1 MSNTFQCGDN
11 SALVAYMY
19 DECEPGERDVI
30 ASHVALCV
38 ACAAELAA
46 LESTRVQL
54 TAWAPP
60 ETDLGFVLT
69 RPAAVTPEVATEAIQ
84 PRASWFARPM
94 PAWAQVAAAVAIFGT
109 GLSLG
114 VMRGTGSIPAAPGA
128 AVAVPP
134 GQAPPGQAA
143 PGQAAPG
150 QAAPGQAAPGQPAAA
165 VSASELTALE
175 QRLRREIALA
185 RTMTASASAAAP
197 ASAPLSASDSQ
208 VLARVRTLIEESEQ
222 RQQRELALRTADI
235 MRDFDS
241 QRGVDLAQIQRSF
254 GQMEGVTSAEVREQ
268 RQLLN
273 YLMRVSQGQ

>member
-11 SALVAYMY
+11 STLVAYMY
-19 DECEPGERDVI
+19 DECEPGERGAI
-30 ASHVALCV
+30 AAHVALCG

-54 TAWAPP
+54 TAWTPP
-60 ETDLGFVLT
+60 DADLGFVVT
-69 RPAAVTPEVATEAIQ
+69 RPPVPAAPEVASEAAQ
-84 PRASWFARPM
+84 SRASWFARPM
-94 PAWAQVAAAVAIFGT
+94 PAWAQVAAAVVIFGA

-114 VMRGTGSIPAAPGA
+114 VVRGTGDLSTPAAPGA
-128 AVAVPP
+128 VA
-134 GQAPPGQAA
+134 AIA
-143 PGQAAPG
+143 PGEAGAG
-150 QAAPGQAAPGQPAAA
+150 
-165 VSASELTALE
+165 VSASDLTALE
-175 QRLRREIALA
+175 QRLRREIAQA
-185 RTMTASASAAAP
+185 RTAAP
-197 ASAPLSASDSQ
+197 AAAPLSASEAQ

-241 QRGVDLAQIQRSF
+241 QRGADLAQIQRNF

-273 YLMRVSQGQ
+273 YLMRVSQQGQ

>member
-1 MSNTFQCGDN
+1 MSSTFQCGDN
-11 SALVAYMY
+11 SSLVAYMY
-19 DECEPGERDVI
+19 DECEPGERDAI

-46 LESTRVQL
+46 LESARVHL

-60 ETDLGFVLT
+60 ETDLGFVIT
-69 RPAAVTPEVATEAIQ
+69 RPAAVTTEVAPT
-84 PRASWFARPM
+84 RASWFARPM
-94 PAWAQVAAAVAIFGT
+94 PSWAQVAAAVVIFGT

-114 VMRGTGSIPAAPGA
+114 VMRGTTPAAPGA
-128 AVAVPP
+128 AVATV
-134 GQAPPGQAA
+134 PGQAA
-143 PGQAAPG
+143 S
-150 QAAPGQAAPGQPAAA
+150 A
-165 VSASELTALE
+165 VSAADLTALE
-175 QRLRREIALA
+175 QRLRREIAQA
-185 RTMTASASAAAP
+185 RATTMAVPPAAP
-197 ASAPLSASDSQ
+197 ASAPLSASESQ

-235 MRDFDS
+235 MRDVDS

>member
-19 DECEPGERDVI
+19 DECEPGERDAI

-38 ACAAELAA
+38 ACAAEVAA

-54 TAWAPP
+54 TAWVPP
-60 ETDLGFVLT
+60 ETDLGFVIT
-69 RPAAVTPEVATEAIQ
+69 RPAAVTPEAATKGTQ

-94 PAWAQVAAAVAIFGT
+94 PAWAQVAAAVVIFGA

-114 VMRGTGSIPAAPGA
+114 VVRGVGTTPAAPGA
-128 AVAVPP
+128 AVATASGP
-134 GQAPPGQAA
+134 A
-143 PGQAAPG
+143 
-150 QAAPGQAAPGQPAAA
+150 AAA
-165 VSASELTALE
+165 VSASDLTALE
-175 QRLRREIALA
+175 QRLRREIAQA
-185 RTMTASASAAAP
+185 RTATASAP
-197 ASAPLSASDSQ
+197 ASVPLSASESQ

-241 QRGVDLAQIQRSF
+241 QRGADLAQIERNF

>member
-150 QAAPGQAAPGQPAAA
+150 QPAAA
-165 VSASELTALE
+165 VSASDLTALE